1 MLKTKSGWPG
11 ELPKRVEGEIMDA
24 MEDLDQGLLNDSEA
38 SLRLEEATS
47 SFNDASWFR
56 PLNE

>member
-24 MEDLDQGLLNDSEA
+24 MEDLDQGL
-38 SLRLEEATS
+38 RLEEATS
-47 SFNDASWFR
+47 SFNNASWFR